1 LVFEPI
7 FVPTRAGQVIGGR
20 LALSLLGKSGSAAK
34 RGASVGAKVTFTA
47 VTFET
52 ARGSEGP
59 SRELGTLVGELSL
72 SARGDNPALVVSR
85 DASASLLA
93 APAKSLDRKLR
104 LELGA
109 PTVRL
114 ASGDDPSSL
123 RLVIPA
129 DLLEGARHLELRAKL
144 ELAGALEADESIN
157 DVLDVPLVPRPT
169 RGIQLV
175 DEVGKPL
182 SGVPLRF
189 GEGAEAET
197 LTTDAEGLA
206 QVDDLAVE
214 GLTATITDDAG
225 VRAELKSRWAKPQ
238 VGGILGA
245 LPETLVRFPSEFLDP
260 IELAGVTRLRVSL
273 QPKVL
278 LARLLGLVFET
289 NKSFVVPTAIPDLLE
304 LQTLS
309 EENPDSEVLVVGHTD
324 TSADD
329 AVNDPLSLE
338 RAESLVAF
346 LEQDVDTWLGR
357 YEDKTPKARR
367 WGSAEDL
374 QMVTSLP
381 PKPEPA
387 DAADGEAAA
396 DTDDTTDDDTAAVE
410 VDESAN
416 DDPITRFQRSRGLK
430 VDGKAGP
437 KTRRQLI
444 TEYMAPAEGVLPA
457 DMPRTAHGAGEH
469 FPLDGLAR
477 DVDPVAAD
485 GQRDPVDRRVEIFLF
500 EKEFGIQPAPPG
512 KNSKKNSLEYP
523 EWRRRSKLRQEADV
537 RFSDR
542 KLRLRLQVNDKDLA
556 DEEFALDVDGRRMQ
570 VARTDGEGFLEQ
582 RLPVGAVLVEIRIPR
597 LDYQR
602 SISLVPSEEF
612 PTVDTLRGVQTR
624 LSQLGFLPKEVDG
637 KADRLTRD
645 ALATFKKSR
654 GLPEDGNLDKATQDA
669 LKEAYGS

>member
-1 LVFEPI
+1 MFEPI
-7 FVPTRAGQVIGGR
+7 FAPTRVGQVIGGR
-20 LALSLLGKSGSAAK
+20 LALSLLGTSGSSAK
-34 RGASVGAKVTFTA
+34 RGASVSAKVTFTA
-47 VTFET
+47 VTFES
-52 ARGSEGP
+52 ARGAEGA
-59 SRELGTLVGELSL
+59 SRELGALVGELSL
-72 SARGDNPALVVSR
+72 SARGDNPTFTVSR
-85 DASASLLA
+85 EASATLLA
-93 APAKSLDRKLR
+93 APAVRGDRKLR
-104 LELGA
+104 LGLA
-109 PTVRL
+109 SPTVKL
-114 ASGDDPSSL
+114 AADGDPSIL
-123 RLVIPA
+123 RLVVPA
-129 DLLEGARHLELRAKL
+129 DLVEGSRHLELRVKL
-144 ELAGALEADESIN
+144 EIAGAVESDESSN
-157 DVLDVPLVPRPT
+157 DVLDVPLIPRPT
-169 RGIQLV
+169 VGIELV

-182 SGVPLRF
+182 SGVPLQF
-189 GEGAEAET
+189 GEGATAET
-197 LTTDAEGLA
+197 LTTDAAGLA
-206 QVDDLAVE
+206 QIDDLGVD
-214 GLTATITDDAG
+214 GLTATITDESSL
-225 VRAELKSRWAKPQ
+225 RAELKSRWAKPQ
-238 VGGILGA
+238 TGGIWGA
-245 LPETLVRFPSEFLDP
+245 LPGTLVRFPNEFLEP
-260 IELAGVTRLRVSL
+260 IDLTGVTRLRVSL

-381 PKPEPA
+381 EKPAPA
-387 DAADGEAAA
+387 DVAEDDDVAKLD
-396 DTDDTTDDDTAAVE
+396 DTDEDTAAAE
-410 VDESAN
+410 ADAGAS

-437 KTRRQLI
+437 ETRRQLI
-444 TEYMAPAEGVLPA
+444 TEYMAPAEGILPA

-477 DVDPVAAD
+477 DVDPVAAN
-485 GQRDPVDRRVEIFLF
+485 GQRDPVDRRVEIFFF

-512 KNSKKNSLEYP
+512 KNSKKGSLEYP

-556 DEEFALDVDGRRMQ
+556 DEEFALDVDGRRLQ
-570 VARTDGEGFLEQ
+570 VGRTDGEGFLEQ
-582 RLPVGAVLVEIRIPR
+582 RLPVGAKLVEIRIPR

-612 PTVDTLRGVQTR
+612 PGIDTLRGVQTR
-624 LSQLGFLPKEVDG
+624 LSQLGFLPKEADG
-637 KADRLTRD
+637 QADQLTRD

-654 GLPEDGNLDKATQDA
+654 GLPEDGTLDQATQDA

>member
-7 FVPTRAGQVIGGR
+7 FAPRGAGQVIGGR
-20 LALSLLGKSGSAAK
+20 LALSRLGKSGSAAK
-34 RGASVGAKVTFTA
+34 RGASVGAKLTFTA
-47 VTFET
+47 VTFES
-52 ARGSEGP
+52 ARGTEGP
-59 SRELGTLVGELSL
+59 SREMGTLVGELSL
-72 SARGDNPALVVSR
+72 STRGDNPALVISR
-85 DASASLLA
+85 AASASLLA
-93 APAKSLDRKLR
+93 APATRLDRKLR
-104 LELGA
+104 LELGK
-109 PTVRL
+109 PSVSL
-114 ASGDDPSSL
+114 ASGDDQSSL

-129 DLLEGARHLELRAKL
+129 DMLEGARHLELRVKL
-144 ELAGALEADESIN
+144 ELAGALEADEAVN

-169 RGIQLV
+169 VSVQLV

-182 SGVPLRF
+182 SGVPLQF
-189 GEGAEAET
+189 GEGPEAEL

-206 QVDDLAVE
+206 QVDDLAVD
-214 GLTATITDDAG
+214 GLAATITDDAG

-245 LPETLVRFPSEFLDP
+245 SPETLVRFPSEFLDP
-260 IELAGVTRLRVSL
+260 IELTGVTRLRVSL

-289 NKSFVVPTAIPDLLE
+289 NKSFLVPTAIPDLLE

-346 LEQDVDTWLGR
+346 LEQDVDTWLSR

-381 PKPEPA
+381 NKPATA
-387 DAADGEAAA
+387 DAEGGDAAETA
-396 DTDDTTDDDTAAVE
+396 DTTDDDTAAAE
-410 VDESAN
+410 VDESAS

-437 KTRRQLI
+437 ETRRQLI

-457 DMPRTAHGAGEH
+457 DMPRTSHGAGEH

-477 DVDPVAAD
+477 EVDPVAAD
-485 GQRDPVDRRVEIFLF
+485 GQRDPVDRRVEIFFF

-512 KNSKKNSLEYP
+512 KNSKKGSLEYP

-542 KLRLRLQVNDKDLA
+542 KLRLRLQVNDEDLA
-556 DEEFALDVDGRRMQ
+556 DEEFALDVDGRRLQ

-582 RLPVGAVLVEIRIPR
+582 RLPVGAELVEIRIPR
-597 LDYQR
+597 LDYHR

-637 KADRLTRD
+637 KADQLTRD

-654 GLPEDGNLDKATQDA
+654 GLPEDGNLDKDTQDA

>member
-1 LVFEPI
+1 MFEPI
-7 FVPTRAGQVIGGR
+7 FAPTRVGQVIGGR
-20 LALSLLGKSGSAAK
+20 LALSLLGTSGSSAK
-34 RGASVGAKVTFTA
+34 RGASVSAKVTFTA
-47 VTFET
+47 VTFES
-52 ARGSEGP
+52 ARGAEGA
-59 SRELGTLVGELSL
+59 SRELGALVGELSL
-72 SARGDNPALVVSR
+72 SARGDNPTFTVSR
-85 DASASLLA
+85 EASATLLA
-93 APAKSLDRKLR
+93 APAVRGDRKLR
-104 LELGA
+104 LGLA
-109 PTVRL
+109 SPTVKL
-114 ASGDDPSSL
+114 AADGDPSIL
-123 RLVIPA
+123 RLVVPA
-129 DLLEGARHLELRAKL
+129 DLVEGSRHLELRVKL
-144 ELAGALEADESIN
+144 EIAGAVESDESSN
-157 DVLDVPLVPRPT
+157 DVLDVPLIPRPT
-169 RGIQLV
+169 VGIELV

-182 SGVPLRF
+182 SGVPLQF
-189 GEGAEAET
+189 GEGATAET
-197 LTTDAEGLA
+197 LTTDAAGLA
-206 QVDDLAVE
+206 QIDDLGVD
-214 GLTATITDDAG
+214 GLTATITDESSL
-225 VRAELKSRWAKPQ
+225 RAELKSRWAKPQ
-238 VGGILGA
+238 TGGILGA
-245 LPETLVRFPSEFLDP
+245 LPGTLVRFPNEFLEP
-260 IELAGVTRLRVSL
+260 IDLTGVTRLRVSL

-381 PKPEPA
+381 EKPAPA
-387 DAADGEAAA
+387 DVAEDDDVAKLD
-396 DTDDTTDDDTAAVE
+396 DTDEDTAAAE
-410 VDESAN
+410 ADAGAS

-437 KTRRQLI
+437 ETRRQLI
-444 TEYMAPAEGVLPA
+444 TEYMAPAEGILPA

-477 DVDPVAAD
+477 DVDPVAAN
-485 GQRDPVDRRVEIFLF
+485 GQRDPVDRRVEIFFF

-512 KNSKKNSLEYP
+512 KNSKKGSLEYP

-556 DEEFALDVDGRRMQ
+556 DEEFALDVDGRRLQ
-570 VARTDGEGFLEQ
+570 VGRTDGEGFLEQ
-582 RLPVGAVLVEIRIPR
+582 RLPVGAKLVEIRIPR

-612 PTVDTLRGVQTR
+612 PGIDTLRGVQTR
-624 LSQLGFLPKEVDG
+624 LSQLGFLPKEADG
-637 KADRLTRD
+637 QADQLTRD

-654 GLPEDGNLDKATQDA
+654 GLPEDGTLDQATQDA

>member
-7 FVPTRAGQVIGGR
+7 FAPNRAGQVIGGR

-34 RGASVGAKVTFTA
+34 RGASVGAKLTFTA

-52 ARGSEGP
+52 ARGTEGP
-59 SRELGTLVGELSL
+59 SRELGALVGELSL
-72 SARGDNPALVVSR
+72 SSRGDNPALVISR

-93 APAKSLDRKLR
+93 APAKDIDRKLR
-104 LELGA
+104 LELGK

-114 ASGDDPSSL
+114 ASGDDASSL

-129 DLLEGARHLELRAKL
+129 DLLEGARHLELRVKL
-144 ELAGALEADESIN
+144 ELAGALEADEASN
-157 DVLDVPLVPRPT
+157 DVLDVPLIPRPT
-169 RGIQLV
+169 VAIELV

-182 SGVPLRF
+182 SGVPLQF
-189 GEGAEAET
+189 GEGPAAEL

-206 QVDDLAVE
+206 QTDDLAVD
-214 GLTATITDDAG
+214 GLTVTISDDAS

-245 LPETLVRFPSEFLDP
+245 SPETLVRFPSEFLDP
-260 IELAGVTRLRVSL
+260 IELTGVTRVRVSL

-329 AVNDPLSLE
+329 TVNDPLSLE
-338 RAESLVAF
+338 RAESLVAL
-346 LEQDVDTWLGR
+346 LEQDVDTWLSR

-374 QMVTSLP
+374 QMVMSV
-381 PKPEPA
+381 PENPDSAEVA
-387 DAADGEAAA
+387 DSDDVA
-396 DTDDTTDDDTAAVE
+396 DTDDSTDGAAAE
-410 VDESAN
+410 VGAS

-437 KTRRQLI
+437 ETRRQLI
-444 TEYMAPAEGVLPA
+444 TEYMASAEGVLPA

-477 DVDPVAAD
+477 DVDPVAAN
-485 GQRDPVDRRVEIFLF
+485 GQRDPVDRRVEIFFF
-500 EKEFGIQPAPPG
+500 EKEFGIQPVPPG
-512 KNSKKNSLEYP
+512 KNSKKDSPEYP

-556 DEEFALDVDGRRMQ
+556 DEEFALDVDGRRLQ
-570 VARTDGEGFLEQ
+570 VGRTDGEGFLEQ
-582 RLPVGAVLVEIRIPR
+582 RLPVGAKLAEIRIPR
-597 LDYQR
+597 LDYHR

-612 PTVDTLRGVQTR
+612 PGVDTLRGVQTR
-624 LSQLGFLPKEVDG
+624 LLQLGFLPKEVDG
-637 KADRLTRD
+637 KADQLTRN